1 MEITI
6 SRVTEGIAIM
16 NQEIIELY
24 KMDESIT
31 FSKLIELLLSK
42 NLEEAIVLKNTVNDP
57 SEAENELVNLVTAL
71 VADYNTKVTELA
83 EFIKTQGIQSK

>member
-16 NQEIIELY
+16 NQEIIEVY

-31 FSKLIELLLSK
+31 FSKFIELLLSK
-42 NLEEAIVLKNTVNDP
+42 NLEEEITLKNTINDP

-71 VADYNTKVTELA
+71 VADYNLKVIELA
-83 EFIKTQGIQSK
+83 DFIKTQNVQSN

>member
-16 NQEIIELY
+16 NQEIIEVY

-31 FSKLIELLLSK
+31 FSKFIELLLSK
-42 NLEEAIVLKNTVNDP
+42 NLEEEITLKNTINDP

-71 VADYNTKVTELA
+71 VADYNLKVIELA
-83 EFIKTQGIQSK
+83 DFIKTQNVQRN

>member
-16 NQEIIELY
+16 NQEIIEVY

-31 FSKLIELLLSK
+31 FSKFIELLLSK
-42 NLEEAIVLKNTVNDP
+42 NLEEEITLKNTINDP

-71 VADYNTKVTELA
+71 VADYNLKVIELA
-83 EFIKTQGIQSK
+83 GFIKTQNVQSK

>member
-16 NQEIIELY
+16 NQEIIEVY

-31 FSKLIELLLSK
+31 FSKFIELLLSK
-42 NLEEAIVLKNTVNDP
+42 NLEEEITLKNTINDP
-57 SEAENELVNLVTAL
+57 SEAENELVKLVTAL
-71 VADYNTKVTELA
+71 VADYNLKVIELA
-83 EFIKTQGIQSK
+83 DFIKTQNVQSN

>member
-16 NQEIIELY
+16 NQEIIEVY

-31 FSKLIELLLSK
+31 FSKFIELLLSK
-42 NLEEAIVLKNTVNDP
+42 NLEEEITLKNTVNDP
-57 SEAENELVNLVTAL
+57 SEAENELVNLITAL
-71 VADYNTKVTELA
+71 VADYNLKVNELA
-83 EFIKTQGIQSK
+83 DFIKTQSVQSK

>member
-16 NQEIIELY
+16 NQEIIEVY

-31 FSKLIELLLSK
+31 FSKFIELLLSK
-42 NLEEAIVLKNTVNDP
+42 NLEEEITLTNTINDP

-71 VADYNTKVTELA
+71 VADYNLKVIELA
-83 EFIKTQGIQSK
+83 DFIKTQNVQSK